1 MQEQKA
7 EKLTAAKSV
16 SIGTK
21 EMILHNR
28 ERSDSYTRQRK
39 NQSDTQSKELKF
51 RSSLFK
57 GWRVKGRA
65 LAGQGSALQSG
76 QSPCGSGQRPAVG
89 AKPLRVGAEPLKL
102 KIHKM
107 YSS

>member
-65 LAGQGSALQSG
+65 LAGQGRALAG
-76 QSPCGSGQRPAVG
+76 QGRALAGQGRALPA
-89 AKPLRVGAEPLKL
+89 GAEPSEKR
-102 KIHKM
+102 
-107 YSS
+107 SWG